1 MIVFLEQ
8 DAAKQAEAQS
18 HQGQNFVIDNVNK
31 KIRMMDAA
39 FDLTVI
45 NDEDR

>member
-8 DAAKQAEAQS
+8 DAAKEAEA
-18 HQGQNFVIDNVNK
+18 QNFVIDNVNK